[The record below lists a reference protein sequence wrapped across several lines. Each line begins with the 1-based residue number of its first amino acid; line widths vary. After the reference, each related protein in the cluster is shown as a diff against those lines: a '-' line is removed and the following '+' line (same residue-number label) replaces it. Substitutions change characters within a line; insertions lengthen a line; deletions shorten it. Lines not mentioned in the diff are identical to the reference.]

1 SSKAYASSQA
11 LIDSLKIK
19 VSDSD
24 LPVNTLSGGNAQRVS
39 IAKWL
44 AIDPKIIILDAPT
57 IGVDIANKEGI
68 FQIIKSLAQ
77 QGIAVIFV
85 TDEVEETY
93 YNSHRVIVMKKGRIV
108 DEILP
113 AYSSEK
119 SIAEVIYENQQ

>member
-1 SSKAYASSQA
+1 
-11 LIDSLKIK
+11 
-19 VSDSD
+19 
-24 LPVNTLSGGNAQRVS
+24 AQRVS